1 MAVGYIDKFRFIKIF
16 RNCYYEY
23 KGRISRIDLW
33 VNEAMMLTGIIIG
46 ITFWIMGILIFI
58 SDYSKVRRCTDKAA
72 AIVVDVIKEE
82 HWKYRKH
89 GSGYETNY
97 YPVIE
102 FAVRDKKYRVKT
114 RIKAYHSDTYKEGAE
129 LDIQYNPQNPSDLKL
144 QGNSLRESVI
154 GMGFMFLLG
163 AVFAYIGTHAS

>member
-1 MAVGYIDKFRFIKIF
+1 
-16 RNCYYEY
+16 
-23 KGRISRIDLW
+23 
-33 VNEAMMLTGIIIG
+33 
-46 ITFWIMGILIFI
+46 MGILIFI
-58 SDYSKVRRCTDKAA
+58 SEYSKVRRCTAKAA

-102 FAVRDKKYRVKT
+102 FAVGDKKYRVKT
-114 RIKAYHSDTYKEGAE
+114 RIKAYHPDTYTEGAE

-163 AVFAYIGTHAS
+163 AVFAYIGIRAS

>member
-1 MAVGYIDKFRFIKIF
+1 
-16 RNCYYEY
+16 
-23 KGRISRIDLW
+23 
-33 VNEAMMLTGIIIG
+33 MMLTGIIIG

-72 AIVVDVIKEE
+72 AIIVDVIKEE

-163 AVFAYIGTHAS
+163 AVFAYIGIHAS

>member
-1 MAVGYIDKFRFIKIF
+1 
-16 RNCYYEY
+16 
-23 KGRISRIDLW
+23 
-33 VNEAMMLTGIIIG
+33 MLTGIIIG
-46 ITFWIMGILIFI
+46 ITFWILGILIFI
-58 SDYSKVRRCTDKAA
+58 SDYSKVRRCSEKAV
-72 AIVVDVIKEE
+72 AIIVDVIKEK

-102 FAVRDKKYRVKT
+102 FAVGDKKYRVKT
-114 RIKAYHSDTYKEGAE
+114 GIKAYHSDTYKEGAE

-144 QGNSLRESVI
+144 PGNSLRESVI

-163 AVFAYIGTHAS
+163 AVFAYIGIRAS

>member
-1 MAVGYIDKFRFIKIF
+1 
-16 RNCYYEY
+16 
-23 KGRISRIDLW
+23 
-33 VNEAMMLTGIIIG
+33 
-46 ITFWIMGILIFI
+46 MGILIFI
-58 SDYSKVRRCTDKAA
+58 SDYSKVRRCTAKAT

-102 FAVRDKKYRVKT
+102 FAVGDKKYRVKT
-114 RIKAYHSDTYKEGAE
+114 GIKAYHPDTYIEGAE
-129 LDIQYNPQNPSDLKL
+129 LDIQYNPHNPSDLKL
-144 QGNSLRESVI
+144 QGNSLWENVI

-163 AVFAYIGTHAS
+163 AVFAYIGIQAS

>member
-1 MAVGYIDKFRFIKIF
+1 
-16 RNCYYEY
+16 
-23 KGRISRIDLW
+23 
-33 VNEAMMLTGIIIG
+33 
-46 ITFWIMGILIFI
+46 MGILIFI

-102 FAVRDKKYRVKT
+102 FVVGDKKYRVKT
-114 RIKAYHSDTYKEGAE
+114 GIKAYHSDTYKKGTE
-129 LDIQYNPQNPSDLKL
+129 LDIRYNPQNPSDLKL
-144 QGNSLRESVI
+144 PGNSLRESVI

-163 AVFAYIGTHAS
+163 AVFAYIGIRAS

>member
-1 MAVGYIDKFRFIKIF
+1 
-16 RNCYYEY
+16 
-23 KGRISRIDLW
+23 
-33 VNEAMMLTGIIIG
+33 
-46 ITFWIMGILIFI
+46 MGILIFI
-58 SDYSKVRRCTDKAA
+58 SDYSKVKRCTEKAS
-72 AIVVDVIKEE
+72 AIIVDVIKEE

-102 FAVRDKKYRVKT
+102 FAVGDKKYRVKT
-114 RIKAYHSDTYKEGAE
+114 GIKAYHSDTYKEGTE

-144 QGNSLRESVI
+144 PGNSLRESVI

-163 AVFAYIGTHAS
+163 AVFAYIGIRAS